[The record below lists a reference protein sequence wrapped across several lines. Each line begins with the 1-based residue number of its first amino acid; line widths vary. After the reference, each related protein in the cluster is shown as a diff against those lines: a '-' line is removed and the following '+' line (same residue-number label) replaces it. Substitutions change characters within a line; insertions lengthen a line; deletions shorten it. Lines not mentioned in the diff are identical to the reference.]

1 MPREPKTPPERP
13 CIILDT
19 REQRPWIF
27 SDAVTVERVGLH
39 TADYSLRGHT
49 SIVAIERKSV
59 ADLVQSCA
67 SKERERFWECMR
79 RLSQYQ
85 HKALIVEG
93 HADEIWCGAYRSQ
106 ATPKSVM
113 ATTLAMHVDFGIAVI
128 WAGDIHQA
136 AWSCEWFLTRIWKR
150 EQAKMKEKVA

>member
-1 MPREPKTPPERP
+1 VTRQPKPQPERP

-19 REQRPWIF
+19 REQAPWCF
-27 SDAVTVERVGLH
+27 SSAVDIERAGLP

-49 SIVAIERKSV
+49 DIVAIERKSV
-59 ADLVQSCA
+59 SDLVQSCA

-79 RLSQYQ
+79 RLGQYQ
-85 HKALIVEG
+85 HKCLIVEG
-93 HADEIWCGAYRSQ
+93 SADHIWSGAYRSM

-113 ATTLAMHVDFGIAVI
+113 ATTLAMHVDFGIGVI
-128 WAGDIHQA
+128 WAGDVQQA

-150 EQAKMKEKVA
+150 EQMKKKEVA